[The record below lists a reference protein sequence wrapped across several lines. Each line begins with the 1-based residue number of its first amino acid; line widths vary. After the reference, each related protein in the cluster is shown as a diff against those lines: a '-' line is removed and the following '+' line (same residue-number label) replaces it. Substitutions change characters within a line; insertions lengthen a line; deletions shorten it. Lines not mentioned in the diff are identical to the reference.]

1 VAGGGAGIGEKGGA
15 AMSPLRLRDLMS
27 SVWQGLL
34 LLVLLTALLHI
45 ERVLQSIDLAITRL
59 DSHVLV
65 PCGSVE
71 APPIPAPLQS
81 GETP

>member
-1 VAGGGAGIGEKGGA
+1 
-15 AMSPLRLRDLMS
+15 MSPLRLRDLMS
-27 SVWQGLL
+27 SVWQGLV
-34 LLVLLTALLHI
+34 LLVLLTALLRI

-65 PCGSVE
+65 PCGPAE

-81 GETP
+81 GEAP